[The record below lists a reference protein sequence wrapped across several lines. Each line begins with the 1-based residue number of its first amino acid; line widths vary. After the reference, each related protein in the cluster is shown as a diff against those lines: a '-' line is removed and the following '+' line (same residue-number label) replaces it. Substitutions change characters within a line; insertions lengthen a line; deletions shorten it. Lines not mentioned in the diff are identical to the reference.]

1 MGSGVCFLLCFAFF
15 RKEDLNWS
23 NANSILSFLFF
34 ILGFVILNT
43 VLNFTGYSRIIYGFE
58 PISNA
63 FCLAL
68 GPLLYLYIGKLAAK
82 DGVNWILSGHMLP
95 FYGYLALTLL
105 VLFFPTW
112 SISKYSYELIKG
124 DVLVVFWNMQFATY
138 LSLAFIRLRNVS
150 SKTHPN
156 ARLIYWGIA
165 SIWAINTLMFIYNA
179 MFPDLPYLIS
189 LNITLLFTF
198 LSLRIAMRELL
209 EESASKGRQKMRRL
223 KQSIRVTADD
233 LEIIQEINTHKY
245 YQDADLNIRKL
256 SDHLQIPY
264 HQLSVIINS
273 KYNKNFNEFINGF
286 RVRAVVDALLN
297 QEHDSYTILGLAQ
310 EAGFKSGSAFYS
322 AFKKE
327 KGTTPRLFLR
337 DHRSA
342 S

>member
-15 RKEDLNWS
+15 RKKDLNRS

-68 GPLLYLYIGKLAAK
+68 GPLLYLYIRKLADN
-82 DGVNWILSGHMLP
+82 DGLNWMISRHMLP
-95 FYGYLALTLL
+95 FYAYLGLTLL
-105 VLFFPTW
+105 VLIFPAW
-112 SISKYSYELIKG
+112 SISKYGYGIIKG
-124 DVLVVFWNMQFATY
+124 DVLVIFWNLQFATY
-138 LSLAFIRLRNVS
+138 LSWAYIELRKVS

-165 SIWAINTLMFIYNA
+165 SIWVINTLIFIYNA
-179 MFPDLPYLIS
+179 IFPDLPFLIS
-189 LNITLLFTF
+189 LNITLLFSF
-198 LSLRIAMRELL
+198 LSLRIAMRELM
-209 EESASKGRQKMRRL
+209 EHSASSSSQKMRRI
-223 KQSIRVTADD
+223 KQTISAAVDD

-264 HQLSVIINS
+264 HQLSVIINR

>member
-1 MGSGVCFLLCFAFF
+1 
-15 RKEDLNWS
+15 
-23 NANSILSFLFF
+23 
-34 ILGFVILNT
+34 
-43 VLNFTGYSRIIYGFE
+43 
-58 PISNA
+58 
-63 FCLAL
+63 
-68 GPLLYLYIGKLAAK
+68 
-82 DGVNWILSGHMLP
+82 MLP
-95 FYGYLALTLL
+95 FYAYLGLTLL
-105 VLFFPTW
+105 VLIFPAW
-112 SISKYSYELIKG
+112 SMSKYGYDLIKG
-124 DVLVVFWNMQFATY
+124 DILVIFWNMQFATY
-138 LSLAFIRLRNVS
+138 LSLAYVKLRKVS

-165 SIWAINTLMFIYNA
+165 SIWVINTLMFIYNA
-179 MFPDLPYLIS
+179 IFPDLPFLIS
-189 LNITLLFTF
+189 LNITLMFSF
-198 LSLRIAMRELL
+198 LSLKIAMRELI
-209 EESASKGRQKMRRL
+209 EQSASNSRQKFRTI
-223 KQSIRVTADD
+223 KQTIIASVDD

-256 SDHLQIPY
+256 SNHLQIPY
-264 HQLSVIINS
+264 HQLSVIINR

-327 KGTTPRLFLR
+327 KGTTPRMFLR